1 MTYGRSVGFAAETA
15 TERRFSVSSVPPV
28 GSGFSTPP
36 LRDAY
41 KFLPTFNIYA
51 RGGRVAISALRIFA
65 LVVIISGGDATAIVA
80 LHRYVTKLIFHPI
93 PSSFN

>member
-1 MTYGRSVGFAAETA
+1 MFLV
-15 TERRFSVSSVPPV
+15 VCSSVAPV
-28 GSGFSTPP
+28 GREHERQGSSDQFSTPP

-41 KFLPTFNIYA
+41 KFFPTFNIYA
-51 RGGRVAISALRIFA
+51 RGGRVAISALRIFV